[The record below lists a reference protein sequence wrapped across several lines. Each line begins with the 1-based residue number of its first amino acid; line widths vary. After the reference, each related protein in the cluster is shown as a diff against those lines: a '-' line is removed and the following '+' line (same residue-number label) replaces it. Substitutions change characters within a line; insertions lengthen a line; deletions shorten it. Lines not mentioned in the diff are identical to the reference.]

1 MQTSVPQPTG
11 KVAFHVLCF
20 MFYEKSK
27 LTFFEKNG
35 TFILFCYDLKISSEV
50 ALQKGLSGDEALGVY
65 PLMKF
70 YFE

>member
-1 MQTSVPQPTG
+1 
-11 KVAFHVLCF
+11 

-50 ALQKGLSGDEALGVY
+50 ALQKELSGDEALGVY